1 MPTPISAEDWA
12 RVSTLFDTARDL
24 PPLEQ
29 QHWLDHLADDRPD
42 LAPWVREM
50 LAAHAAR
57 NTGDWL
63 ERGPQFR
70 GAAVDEADVCGLAP
84 GARVGPWLLQS
95 PLGSGGMATV

>member
-1 MPTPISAEDWA
+1 
-12 RVSTLFDTARDL
+12 
-24 PPLEQ
+24 
-29 QHWLDHLADDRPD
+29 
-42 LAPWVREM
+42 M